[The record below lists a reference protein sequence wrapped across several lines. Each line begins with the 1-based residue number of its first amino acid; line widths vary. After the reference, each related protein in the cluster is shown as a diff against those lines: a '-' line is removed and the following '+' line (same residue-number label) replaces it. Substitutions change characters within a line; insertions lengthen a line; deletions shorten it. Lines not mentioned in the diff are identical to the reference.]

1 MSFNMKHQTDYLVM
15 LALPD
20 RIENHIKQYKKA
32 CARHIGRFR
41 SMYSQGHISFAV
53 FRDEGDR
60 PLALSNN
67 MQQYFEAIGG
77 VFDDIEPRKLY
88 IKNFGFFSHGPRFR
102 SIYAAVFMDAY
113 PK

>member
-1 MSFNMKHQTDYLVM
+1 MKHQTDYLVM

-32 CARHIGRFR
+32 CARHIGRFK
-41 SMYSQGHISFAV
+41 SMYSQGHISFAI
-53 FRDEGDR
+53 FRDEGDK

-77 VFDDIEPRKLY
+77 VFDDMAQRDRAHRSSGPLNDAIGFGHVCFPLY
-88 IKNFGFFSHGPRFR
+88 
-102 SIYAAVFMDAY
+102 YL
-113 PK
+113 